1 MGSESFELRNY
12 RFDWRI
18 LHNIHWINRR
28 FIESTFGI
36 FVLNGELFGSLR
48 LHVNWME
55 TVYVC
60 FLVYVKKWAAVPT
73 PASVAGNWSAEG
85 SAPRWMFSKVFKT
98 FITRRERKCLASG
111 APRKFVGKLVSRYF
125 TSDNIFWHRLE
136 SNLEEI
142 RMASLIKTRYRW
154 WRQFPPAH
162 LFCDQTVR
170 LFQYNQQKITRALE
184 DGDLRLSWKQTN
196 KQTNKRTNKQ
206 TNKTKN
212 KTKNKN
218 HKTEPSVCARVC
230 CCCSFFFLFFPV
242 GFTV

>member
-1 MGSESFELRNY
+1 
-12 RFDWRI
+12 
-18 LHNIHWINRR
+18 
-28 FIESTFGI
+28 
-36 FVLNGELFGSLR
+36 
-48 LHVNWME
+48 ME

-184 DGDLRLSWKQTN
+184 DSPENKRTN
-196 KQTNKRTNKQ
+196 EPTNKRTKQ
-206 TNKTKN
+206 TNKTK
-212 KTKNKN
+212 KNKKQKKN
-218 HKTEPSVCARVC
+218 QKTEPSVCARVC
-230 CCCSFFFLFFPV
+230 CCCSFFFFFSRWIHRITSIRSQIPK
-242 GFTV
+242 